1 MLRGREI
8 LAVCETSQPS
18 NPCNNHTGL
27 GLILEKIKIPS
38 WTGTNEKRNEE
49 RYQTD
54 KKRKQDKKSKS
65 NLPIFGGREIPR
77 YFLFVPWV

>member
-18 NPCNNHTGL
+18 NPCNNHTAL

-38 WTGTNEKRNEE
+38 WTGTNESWNEE
-49 RYQTD
+49 EDIRLT
-54 KKRKQDKKSKS
+54 KKEKKIK
-65 NLPIFGGREIPR
+65 
-77 YFLFVPWV
+77 